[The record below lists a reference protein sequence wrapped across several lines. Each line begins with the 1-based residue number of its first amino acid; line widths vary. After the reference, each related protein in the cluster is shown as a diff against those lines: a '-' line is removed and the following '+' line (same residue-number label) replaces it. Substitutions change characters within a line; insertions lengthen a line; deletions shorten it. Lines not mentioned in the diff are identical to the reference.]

1 MSHTPQHTPTN
12 IANMANL
19 IHSQERWTHAL
30 DKYPY
35 SIDATLAPWQQWVQF
50 CQSHMSELAQSD
62 PSSLSSALADVV
74 NYSQSVPLYAYQP
87 IVFNDLDVTRKTILD
102 DVFQHMIKH
111 NITFEADATLAYD
124 VSFHEFKQNNA
135 IPDAWSAMEQHGMLP
150 NPKHA
155 LMDELWQK
163 TFVWGAAPNAG
174 FLVGHGLLP
183 KQTGGLIHLLGSKKY
198 GSDETILSLVNDL
211 RSLEVLKT
219 IPADHIKPMVNVV
232 YADGETP
239 LHKAARHIF
248 PEYVDFLLSLGA
260 TLVMSAKGQY
270 PLDVVRRT
278 KSRTQGL
285 EQLVHLLGQHTAKS
299 PKDLFVQGIQSM
311 DVSMMEL
318 AHSKGAD
325 MNAICQD
332 PEVLSALFENIP
344 GGRLKKARV
353 AQVVVLNWLL
363 DNNVSLV
370 MNNQSTVMHLAV
382 QHGALPCVE
391 VLLQRRPDLITH
403 KDAEGKTPAQQ
414 NTVMVDKYP
423 SGRTWLLVEEEP
435 QYLAT
440 TQINLAKMYIKHG
453 IAQEPGDFPTIAQHA
468 PTKAA
473 YDKLMM
479 TQHVG
484 ERGIERKKLKL

>member
-1 MSHTPQHTPTN
+1 MN
-12 IANMANL
+12 
-19 IHSQERWTHAL
+19 HSN
-30 DKYPY
+30 
-35 SIDATLAPWQQWVQF
+35 
-50 CQSHMSELAQSD
+50 
-62 PSSLSSALADVV
+62 PSLLPSALADVV
-74 NYSQSVPLYAYQP
+74 KHSQLVPLYSYQP
-87 IVFNDLDVTRKTILD
+87 ILFDDLDATRAQMLDTI
-102 DVFQHMIKH
+102 FQHMTDH
-111 NITFEADATLAYD
+111 GITCDATLAFD
-124 VSFHEFKQNNA
+124 VSFHEFQQKNA
-135 IPDAWSAMEQHGMLP
+135 VPDVWNILEQHGMLP
-150 NPKHA
+150 QSTHVV
-155 LMDELWQK
+155 MQELWQK
-163 TFVWGAAPNAG
+163 TLSWGAAPIAG
-174 FLVGHGLLP
+174 FLVNHGLLP
-183 KQTGGLIHLLGSKKY
+183 KQTGGLLPIVGAKKF
-198 GSDETILSLVNDL
+198 GPDETILSLVDNPK
-211 RSLEVLKT
+211 SLDVLKI
-219 IPADHIKPMVNVV
+219 IPGSHIKPMVNVM
-232 YADGETP
+232 YSDGETP

-260 TLVMSAKGQY
+260 TPVMSAKGQY

-344 GGRLKKARV
+344 GGRLKKARG

-423 SGRTWLLVEEEP
+423 SGRTWLLAEEEP

-484 ERGIERKKLKL
+484 ERGIERKKFKL